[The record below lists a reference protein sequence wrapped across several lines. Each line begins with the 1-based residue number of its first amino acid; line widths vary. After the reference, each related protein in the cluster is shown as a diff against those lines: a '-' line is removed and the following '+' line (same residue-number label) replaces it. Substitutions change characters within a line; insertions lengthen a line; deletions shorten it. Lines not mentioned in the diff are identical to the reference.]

1 VAPWIDAAALKAL
14 FRQKGVDVI
23 TFTSSSTVANFA
35 RLFPGDRMADIV
47 DGVAMAC
54 IGPITQATLE
64 ELGGH
69 ADVVAT
75 EFTIHGL
82 VQALLDYFARS
93 AGRT

>member
-1 VAPWIDAAALKAL
+1 
-14 FRQKGVDVI
+14 
-23 TFTSSSTVANFA
+23 
-35 RLFPGDRMADIV
+35 
-47 DGVAMAC
+47 MAC